1 MEMNTT
7 LESCVDICMVG
18 KLCMCRCGVFC
29 VNPPTVNIIFLLLI
43 FFMIVGVIEKNIL
56 KDNLEL
62 PKVTLDKFE
71 NKDITKIF
79 YDGNKNIFL
88 NDIPIDIKDLSKKIK
103 TSEVKDVVLIAD
115 KSLLVTD
122 INIILFELNQNQ
134 INNIKLLSSLNAN

>member
-1 MEMNTT
+1 MRLKTKNKRDYEDDG
-7 LESCVDICMVG
+7 L
-18 KLCMCRCGVFC
+18 L
-29 VNPPTVNIIFLLLI
+29 PLVNIIFLLLI

-79 YDGNKNIFL
+79 YDENKNIYL
-88 NDIPIDIKDLSKKIK
+88 NDTPIDIEELRKKIK
-103 TSEVKDVVLIAD
+103 TFEVKDVVLIAD

-122 INIILFELNQNQ
+122 VNIILFELKQNQ

>member
-1 MEMNTT
+1 MRLKTKIKRDYEDDG
-7 LESCVDICMVG
+7 L
-18 KLCMCRCGVFC
+18 L
-29 VNPPTVNIIFLLLI
+29 PLVNIIFLLLI

-88 NDIPIDIKDLSKKIK
+88 NDMPIDIKDLSNKIK

-122 INIILFELNQNQ
+122 INNILFELKQNQ

>member
-1 MEMNTT
+1 MRLKTKIKRDYEDDG
-7 LESCVDICMVG
+7 L
-18 KLCMCRCGVFC
+18 L
-29 VNPPTVNIIFLLLI
+29 PLVNIIFLLLI

-122 INIILFELNQNQ
+122 INIILFELKQNQ
-134 INNIKLLSSLNAN
+134 INNIKLLSSINAN

>member
-1 MEMNTT
+1 MRLKTKNKRDYEDDG
-7 LESCVDICMVG
+7 L
-18 KLCMCRCGVFC
+18 L
-29 VNPPTVNIIFLLLI
+29 PLVNIIFLLLI

-79 YDGNKNIFL
+79 YDGDKNIFL
-88 NDIPIDIKDLSKKIK
+88 NDMPIDIKDLSKKIK

-115 KSLLVTD
+115 KSLFVSD

-134 INNIKLLSSLNAN
+134 INNIKLLSSINAN